1 MADATT
7 PNFGL
12 TLPTVGADRD
22 TWGTLCNSNFS
33 TIDTF
38 LGYAMPIGALLDH
51 AGANAPPGWLVADG
65 RAISRTTYSQ
75 LFVAIGTNW
84 GPGDGSTTFNLPN
97 LIGRAGVGP
106 GTMTDAGGIS
116 ATFVYATTAGYVSQH
131 ITQANLPAYNL
142 VTDQQ
147 GLHTHGGYAVG
158 GNHNH
163 TTDVQGSHN
172 HDTGG
177 TGIGTTNAGNH
188 AHSINDPSH
197 AHTYRYPSTVGGG
210 TFVAG
215 GGYAP
220 SDVNLGT
227 TNSLTGISINP
238 VGDHAHYIYWDGNH
252 AHSTTYSGNLY
263 SAITQ
268 DGAHQHN
275 VNLNGG
281 GVAMTIQSPVAVV
294 TKIIYAGSQAAAL
307 VAGAMAA
314 PASRVAATPDSDIA
328 ELRDEVAQLRSL
340 LLSGVAPRARVVSS
354 PLRGVH

>member
-1 MADATT
+1 MPDTTT

-75 LFVAIGTNW
+75 LFTAIGTNW

-116 ATFVYATTAGYVSQH
+116 TTFVYATTAGYVSQH

-142 VTDQQ
+142 VTDVQ
-147 GLHTHGGYAVG
+147 GWHSHTGATAGGGGHQHTTDAQGSHSHGGATSTDSVNHTHSGTTDTQGIHNHSVNAFGAVG
-158 GNHNH
+158 GPNAIAPGGIATGQAIYTSSDGGHAHNF
-163 TTDVQGSHN
+163 T
-172 HDTGG
+172 TGG
-177 TGIGTTNAGNH
+177 ISNAH
-188 AHSINDPSH
+188 THSI
-197 AHTYRYPSTVGGG
+197 V
-210 TFVAG
+210 V
-215 GGYAP
+215 
-220 SDVNLGT
+220 
-227 TNSLTGISINP
+227 
-238 VGDHAHYIYWDGNH
+238 DGNH
-252 AHSTTYSGNLY
+252 AHTTTYIGDHSHPIYPDGN
-263 SAITQ
+263 
-268 DGAHQHN
+268 HQHN

-294 TKIIYAGSQAAAL
+294 TKIIYAGQQAAAL
-307 VAGAMAA
+307 VTGAMA
-314 PASRVAATPDSDIA
+314 PVTSAATSDIE
-328 ELRDEVAQLRSL
+328 ELREEIAQLRSL
-340 LLSGVAPRARVVSS
+340 LLSGVPPRRRVVSS
-354 PLRGVH
+354 PLRGIH